1 MGARPA
7 RLKTR
12 AEFLAVAGTRR
23 RTSTPG
29 LVLQVRRRAVADDLG
44 PRLGLTVTKKVG
56 NAVERNRVR
65 RRLRAAAE
73 AALGK
78 HGCSGHDY
86 VVIGRRG
93 TLKRPFAA
101 IMADLAQAMSRL
113 GAFRQE
119 ACETIR

>member
-1 MGARPA
+1 MGARPV
-7 RLKTR
+7 RLKHR

-23 RTSTPG
+23 RIATPS
-29 LVLQVRRRAVADDLG
+29 LVLQVRRRPGADEDV

-73 AALGK
+73 ATLGA
-78 HGCSGHDY
+78 HGCPGHDY

-93 TLKRPFAA
+93 TLKRPFTA
-101 IMADLAQAMSRL
+101 IDSDLKLAMSRL
-113 GAFRQE
+113 GAYRRE
-119 ACETIR
+119 ACETT

>member
-7 RLKTR
+7 RLKKR
-12 AEFLAVAGTRR
+12 AEFLAAAATRR
-23 RTSTPG
+23 RFSTPS
-29 LVLQVRRRAVADDLG
+29 LVLQVRRRPEGGDDG

-73 AALGK
+73 ATLGD
-78 HGCSGHDY
+78 HGCPGHDY

-93 TLKRPFAA
+93 TLRRPFAA
-101 IMADLAQAMSRL
+101 IVADLKLAMSRL
-113 GAFRQE
+113 GAFRRE
-119 ACETIR
+119 ACEPIG